1 MDMFC
6 KKDVRRKFEKFTGK
20 RLCQSLFFNKVA
32 GLRHGCFPVNFGKFL
47 RTSFLQNT
55 SGELLLN
62 NDYNT
67 LQTNN

>member
-6 KKDVRRKFEKFTGK
+6 KKDVRRNFAKFTGK
-20 RLCQSLFFNKVA
+20 RLCQSLFLNKVA

-62 NDYNT
+62 NDDNT